1 MKHYLALTL
10 RWLKIDWAIVD
21 KEPKWRKMV
30 TTCLA
35 KNKVENP
42 VPNDQALISPQWG
55 WILPFNVIIN
65 CRLNC

>member
-55 WILPFNVIIN
+55 
-65 CRLNC
+65 